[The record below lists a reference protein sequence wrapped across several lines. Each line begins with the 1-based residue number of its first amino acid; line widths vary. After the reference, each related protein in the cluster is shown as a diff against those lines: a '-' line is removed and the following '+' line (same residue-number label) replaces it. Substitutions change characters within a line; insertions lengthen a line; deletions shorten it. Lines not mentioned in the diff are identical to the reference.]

1 MHIPKWFKIERIE
14 CRFFLKRR
22 AECAIAPPPRPSL
35 TSIPRFG
42 PRGTASDAHR
52 PTARLLSPPAK
63 QPRLGGDT
71 ETLEEGVRYTARDM
85 SRKPPHR
92 PREGVVMG
100 WWADV
105 CGGLGGSASHRS
117 CSATFCDVVIP
128 VAADQKLEKM
138 VHCIWIED
146 LARDRLCIWMRLCR
160 FDPERVCRDLVSLKV
175 CARPRRQSV
184 ARARQMSV
192 TFTRVARGRRARE
205 DDVARA
211 PVRFM

>member
-1 MHIPKWFKIERIE
+1 
-14 CRFFLKRR
+14 
-22 AECAIAPPPRPSL
+22 
-35 TSIPRFG
+35 
-42 PRGTASDAHR
+42 
-52 PTARLLSPPAK
+52 
-63 QPRLGGDT
+63 
-71 ETLEEGVRYTARDM
+71 
-85 SRKPPHR
+85 
-92 PREGVVMG
+92 VVMG

-105 CGGLGGSASHRS
+105 CGGLGGPASHRS
-117 CSATFCDVVIP
+117 CSTTFCDVAIP

-138 VHCIWIED
+138 IHCIWIED

-175 CARPRRQSV
+175 CARPRHQSV

-192 TFTRVARGRRARE
+192 TFTRVDRGRRARE